1 MRIGTTPWVIL
12 NSRRVVT
19 ELLEKR
25 AAIYSTRPVLPM
37 AHGLASAGKRILVMP
52 YGDLWRRERKI
63 MHQIL
68 NNTKR
73 RIYVKTSNLVLS
85 YMSIYID
92 PIFGTNLIFD
102 TRIPCL

>member
-1 MRIGTTPWVIL
+1 
-12 NSRRVVT
+12 
-19 ELLEKR
+19 
-25 AAIYSTRPVLPM
+25 
-37 AHGLASAGKRILVMP
+37 
-52 YGDLWRRERKI
+52 